1 MLAFIE
7 FCFLVESDGLLGSI
21 GSLISSAASKWT
33 SLGLSG
39 RVHTQA
45 EITKKLYPSFCKIL
59 GLW

>member
-7 FCFLVESDGLLGSI
+7 FCFLVEESDGLLGSI

-45 EITKKLYPSFCKIL
+45 EITKILNPSFSKIL
-59 GLW
+59 LR